1 MNEVDKLLFEDAKL
15 YTNLGIDSTPEERE
29 AVKRK
34 SKRIYNKIA
43 KLNPTLGKS
52 LIDAMDNVG

>member
-1 MNEVDKLLFEDAKL
+1 MNEVDLLLEQDAKL
-15 YTNLGIDSTPEERE
+15 YTNLGSDSTQEERE

-43 KLNPTLGKS
+43 KLDPEMGELLLK
-52 LIDAMDNVG
+52 AMDS

>member
-1 MNEVDKLLFEDAKL
+1 MNEVDLLLEQDAKL
-15 YTNLGIDSTPEERE
+15 YTNLGSDSTQEERE

-43 KLNPTLGKS
+43 KLDPEMGELLLK
-52 LIDAMDNVG
+52 AMDNG

>member
-1 MNEVDKLLFEDAKL
+1 MNEVDLLLEQDAKL
-15 YTNLGIDSTPEERE
+15 YTNLGTDSTREERE

-43 KLNPTLGKS
+43 KLDPEMGELLLK
-52 LIDAMDNVG
+52 AMDS

>member
-1 MNEVDKLLFEDAKL
+1 MNEVDQLLEQDAKL
-15 YTNLGIDSTPEERE
+15 YTNLGTDSTQEERE

-43 KLNPTLGKS
+43 KLDPEMGELLLK
-52 LIDAMDNVG
+52 AMDS

>member
-1 MNEVDKLLFEDAKL
+1 MNEVDQLLFEDAKL

-43 KLNPTLGKS
+43 KLNPALGKS
-52 LIDAMDNVG
+52 LIDAMDNVR

>member
-1 MNEVDKLLFEDAKL
+1 MNEVDLLLEQDAKL
-15 YTNLGIDSTPEERE
+15 YTNLGTDSTQEERE

-43 KLNPTLGKS
+43 KLDPEMGELLLK
-52 LIDAMDNVG
+52 AMDSW

>member
-1 MNEVDKLLFEDAKL
+1 MNEVDLLLEKDAKL
-15 YTNLGIDSTPEERE
+15 YTNLGSDSTQEERE

-43 KLNPTLGKS
+43 KLNPEMGELLLK
-52 LIDAMDNVG
+52 AMDS

>member
-1 MNEVDKLLFEDAKL
+1 MNEVDKLLEQDAKL
-15 YTNLGIDSTPEERE
+15 YTNLGTDSTQEERE

-43 KLNPTLGKS
+43 KLNPEIGELLLGA
-52 LIDAMDNVG
+52 LDG